1 MQVNARNRRYA
12 WNMSPGSK
20 VDLARE
26 HLTRASTAFEAG
38 DPVVGV
44 TFLHLAAE
52 AAVVALSDGNGIA
65 TERQHWRKAEAA
77 TELHARGVLST
88 DLSPILELLNQ
99 ARKDAAYEGEDPDF
113 GDWTSES
120 LLSAVEDVVRT
131 AQETSS
137 TVQDEDEQAAEDT
150 SEDSTL

>member
-1 MQVNARNRRYA
+1 
-12 WNMSPGSK
+12 MSPESK
-20 VDLARE
+20 VDLARM
-26 HLTRASTAFEAG
+26 HFTRASRAFEAG

-52 AAVVALSDGNGIA
+52 AAVVALSDRNGIV

-77 TELHARGVLST
+77 TELHSRGVLSS

-99 ARKDAAYEGEDPDF
+99 ARKDAGYEGEDPDF

-120 LLSAVEDVVRT
+120 LLSAVEDVVQT
-131 AQETSS
+131 AEEAASAA
-137 TVQDEDEQAAEDT
+137 QDEEEAMAPEP
-150 SEDSTL
+150 SEDSPQ